1 MWAVLTI
8 ISNPRSKKASKKH
21 SLKKYTSY
29 ISGKSSMVHIIE
41 ISDRMKY
48 DTTPISYYIYVLLY
62 IGADM
67 KLKNLQGI

>member
-1 MWAVLTI
+1 
-8 ISNPRSKKASKKH
+8 
-21 SLKKYTSY
+21 
-29 ISGKSSMVHIIE
+29 MVHITDITD